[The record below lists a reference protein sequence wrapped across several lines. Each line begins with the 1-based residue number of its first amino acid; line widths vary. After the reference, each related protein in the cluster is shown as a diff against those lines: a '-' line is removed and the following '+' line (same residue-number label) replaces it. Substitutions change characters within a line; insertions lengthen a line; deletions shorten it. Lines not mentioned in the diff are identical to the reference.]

1 MFKKIFEYAGPY
13 KKNMYVAT
21 VVVLVS
27 VLMGI
32 LPFVL
37 NIFGDA
43 NRDFVL
49 LNNSGTFQ
57 REISPLLVI

>member
-27 VLMGI
+27 VLMGTI
-32 LPFVL
+32 GYGRFC
-37 NIFGDA
+37 
-43 NRDFVL
+43 
-49 LNNSGTFQ
+49 
-57 REISPLLVI
+57 